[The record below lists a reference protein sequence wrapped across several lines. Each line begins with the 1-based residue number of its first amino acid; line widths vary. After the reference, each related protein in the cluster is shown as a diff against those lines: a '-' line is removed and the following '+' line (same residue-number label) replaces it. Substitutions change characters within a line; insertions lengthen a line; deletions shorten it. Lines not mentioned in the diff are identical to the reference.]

1 MTRCQENRWE
11 WLQGFAP
18 EKQAGH
24 NNQAGYVPRN
34 TIQFQ
39 VTKDPPWLNHH
50 TNNCYKISYSDCR
63 KGQESHGQ

>member
-1 MTRCQENRWE
+1 MTRCQENRWG

-34 TIQFQ
+34 TMQFQ
-39 VTKDPPWLNHH
+39 VTKDPP
-50 TNNCYKISYSDCR
+50 
-63 KGQESHGQ
+63 G